1 MVEMKRI
8 IKILLLFIL
17 TVVPVN
23 IHALYYCPY
32 ETASRLKSL
41 AANIT
46 TSYDYEIVGEHAVFT
61 ITFANFYK
69 DLIIR
74 DVTNNTLYYPDTSKD
89 MSELTLTGFQDGQ
102 TYQFEVYTG
111 VTDCTEE
118 VLFVIYVNL
127 PTYNPYYQESVCS
140 DIPDYSLCQRWSN
153 HGLTREAF
161 INQVTRYKESLNQEP
176 VDDNTEDDGSDI
188 PYILEFY
195 LNYYY
200 IILPLIILG
209 GGYIIYYNR
218 KKDTFGF

>member
-1 MVEMKRI
+1 MKRI
-8 IKILLLFIL
+8 MKILLLFIL
-17 TVVPVN
+17 TVIPVN
-23 IHALYYCPY
+23 IHALYACPY

-41 AANIT
+41 ASNIT
-46 TSYDYEIVGEHAVFT
+46 TSYDYEIVGEDALFT
-61 ITFANFYK
+61 IQFANFYK

-74 DVTNNTLYYPDTSKD
+74 DVTNNVLYEPDTSKD
-89 MSELTLTGFQDGQ
+89 MSELTLNGFQDGQ

-140 DIPDYSLCQRWSN
+140 DVPDYQLCQKWSN
-153 HGLTREAF
+153 HGLSKEEF
-161 INQVTRYKESLNQEP
+161 ISQVNRYKESLKQEP
-176 VDDNTEDDGSDI
+176 IEDTVEEDDSQL
-188 PYILEFY
+188 PYLLEFY